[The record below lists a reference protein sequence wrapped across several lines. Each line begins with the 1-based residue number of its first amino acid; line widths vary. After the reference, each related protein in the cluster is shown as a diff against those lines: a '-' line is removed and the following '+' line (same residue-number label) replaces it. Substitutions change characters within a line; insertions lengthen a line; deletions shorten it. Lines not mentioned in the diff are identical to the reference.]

1 MALVGIGIGM
11 TVQNLVLSVQNSV
24 RPQDLGAATAT
35 ITFFRSLGG
44 AAGVAAMGAVL
55 AHQVSDLVTGG
66 LTRIGVPTDRL
77 GESGTDIPD
86 VSALPPAIAQVVQ
99 HAYGSGVGYV
109 FLVSSPLMLL
119 AVLFVSLIREVP
131 LRQHSGTEL
140 MHQLERGGAPGEV
153 SGAPVEH
160 VDTAPARH

>member
-1 MALVGIGIGM
+1 VLA
-11 TVQNLVLSVQNSV
+11 VQNTV

-55 AHQVSDLVTGG
+55 AHRVSDLVQGG
-66 LTRIGVPTDRL
+66 LARIGVPTDRL
-77 GESGTDIPD
+77 GESGTDIPN
-86 VSALPPAIAQVVQ
+86 VSTLPPAVAQIVQ

-140 MHQLERGGAPGEV
+140 MHQLESAGAAGEV
-153 SGAPVEH
+153 SGAAVEH
-160 VDTAPARH
+160 VDTVPVRR